1 MVTDNDYLVF
11 LKTAKVVL
19 FPLSTI
25 AQCIVNNVLN
35 NASLFSVIK
44 KERRNAGANL
54 LILSSRK
61 VILSL
66 W

>member
-1 MVTDNDYLVF
+1 MVTDNDYLAF

-35 NASLFSVIK
+35 NASCFVLLKKREGMLGQIYLFY
-44 KERRNAGANL
+44 L
-54 LILSSRK
+54 LEKLF
-61 VILSL
+61 
-66 W
+66 